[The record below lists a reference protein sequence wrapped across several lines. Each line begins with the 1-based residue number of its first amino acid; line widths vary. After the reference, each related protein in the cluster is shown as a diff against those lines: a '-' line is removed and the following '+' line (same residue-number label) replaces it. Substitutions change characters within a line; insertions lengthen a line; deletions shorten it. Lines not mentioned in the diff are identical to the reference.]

1 MPNASLL
8 LMEFFELLKER
19 DIEYCVM
26 GDSRQLPRYI
36 ASDVDIV
43 VPQSLVPQLPKL
55 IDAYCSCHEVRLV
68 QCLQHEHNAYYF
80 VLAYRGALGKY
91 EYFALDLC
99 GDYFRRGR
107 KLLAASELLAS
118 ATPAVDLAGKPKGFM
133 VCSPA
138 VEFCYYLIK
147 KIDKEA
153 LDTRHAEHLTQ
164 QWRLDPDRSRT
175 LVERFWGDTAETRLL
190 VRAADSGD
198 WTTVARLLP
207 RMCAALRRR
216 LRSSPLAIVLEFLRR
231 WRRWRQPTGM
241 LIAAMGPDGSG
252 KSSVIAAVDRQIRE
266 AFRATTLVHLRPG
279 FLYRPE
285 RMPNNTPHAEKPR
298 GVVRSFCKLMFFA
311 SDYILGY
318 VFFIKPLLVRSNSLI
333 FDRYY
338 DDLLVDPR
346 RYRHRGSLAIPR
358 LLRKVVP
365 RPDLWLLLDAPAE
378 VLQMRKQEVSAEE
391 SERQRLAYVELLRD
405 QQNVALI
412 DASQP
417 LEAVIDQ
424 ATDAVLTH
432 CEAQTRARLG
442 ITHPQRRSPIGAR
455 WLLFFCRHRV
465 PLLSKLT
472 RLVFNSDIYCDI
484 PRDLYLPHPYGIVIH
499 SQTRLGKGVTVMQ
512 QATLGGKD
520 LNHNVAP
527 IVEDDAYIGAGA
539 RVLGGIRIGAGA
551 IVGANAVVTK
561 DIPSHTTVVG
571 ANRILDRKRTQVAQ
585 DQPACVPKPL
595 SAAVYSTTD
604 DTATADGLS
613 LELMTARR
621 GAPYR

>member
-1 MPNASLL
+1 
-8 LMEFFELLKER
+8 MEFFRLLDER
-19 DIEYCVM
+19 SIEYCVM
-26 GDSRQLPRYI
+26 GDSRQLPNHI
-36 ASDVDIV
+36 GSDVDIV
-43 VPQSLVPQLPKL
+43 VPQTMVPQLPKL
-55 IDAYCSCHEVRLV
+55 IDAFCSCHEVRLV
-68 QCLQHEHNAYYF
+68 QCLQHEQNAYYF
-80 VLAYRGALGKY
+80 VLAHRNPLGKH
-91 EYFALDLC
+91 EFLALDLC

-107 KLLAASELLAS
+107 RLLASSELLAS
-118 ATPAVDLAGKPKGFM
+118 AAPALDAAGKPKGFM

-138 VEFCYYLIK
+138 FEFCYYLIK

-164 QWRLDPDRSRT
+164 QWRLDPTRSKT

-190 VRAADSGD
+190 IRAADSGD

-216 LRSSPLAIVLEFLRR
+216 LRSNPVGIMMEYLRR
-231 WRRWRQPTGM
+231 WRRWRQPTGL

-252 KSSVIAAVDRQIRE
+252 KSSVIAAVDRQVRE
-266 AFRATTLVHLRPG
+266 AFRSTTIVHLRPG

-285 RMPNNTPHAEKPR
+285 RMSNSTPHAENPR
-298 GVVRSFCKLMFFA
+298 GTVRSFCKLLFFA
-311 SDYILGY
+311 ADYILGY
-318 VFFIKPLLVRSNSLI
+318 VFFMKPLLVRSNSLI

-346 RYRHRGSLAIPR
+346 RYRQQGSVGMAR
-358 LLRKVVP
+358 LLRKIVP

-378 VLQMRKQEVSAEE
+378 VLQMRKQEVSPEE
-391 SERQRLAYVELLRD
+391 SERQRHAYIEVLRD
-405 QQNVALI
+405 QQHVVTI
-412 DASQP
+412 DSSQP
-417 LEAVIDQ
+417 LESVIDQ
-424 ATDAVLTH
+424 ATCAVLAR

-442 ITHPQRRSPIGAR
+442 IAHPQRRSPIGAR
-455 WLLFFCRHRV
+455 WLLFFCRHRI

-472 RLVFNSDIYCDI
+472 RLVFNSDIYCVV

-539 RVLGGIRIGAGA
+539 RVLGAVRIGMGA

-561 DIPSHTTVVG
+561 DIPPYTTVVG
-571 ANRILDRKRTQVAQ
+571 ANRILNRHLVQSKPES
-585 DQPACVPKPL
+585 PAFTPKPVSITTY
-595 SAAVYSTTD
+595 SATEDIETRDA
-604 DTATADGLS
+604 AS
-613 LELMTARR
+613 LEPMAARWR
-621 GAPYR
+621 CI